1 MEQRRASGDLHQG
14 DEEFGTRTIDEKTH
28 DSTHVEDVKGRDVG
42 EICGLSEAEQK
53 KVM

>member
-28 DSTHVEDVKGRDVG
+28 DSTHVEDAKGRDVG